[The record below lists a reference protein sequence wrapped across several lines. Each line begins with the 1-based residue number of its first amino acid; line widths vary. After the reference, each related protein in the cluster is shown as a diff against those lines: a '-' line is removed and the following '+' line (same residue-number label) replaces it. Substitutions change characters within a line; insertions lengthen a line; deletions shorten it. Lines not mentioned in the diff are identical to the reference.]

1 MGGRRRRKLNLRGDV
16 YVIGEGIT
24 EQYYFTHLK
33 YLKKYK
39 CVVKP
44 RFFGKADITQIDK
57 TVEKLLLGGVNVIC
71 VFDADVSER
80 NATEKEKLKQFRQK
94 YQENSDV
101 LICDSLPSIEFW
113 FLLHYIKTNKH
124 FSNSKAV
131 MKELNKFISD
141 YVKTENYLINNQWVE
156 QLKERLDK
164 ACRNAKSL
172 EKCEGGSYS
181 NIYKAIDKL
190 ESK

>member
-1 MGGRRRRKLNLRGDV
+1 MGGRRQRKLNLRGDV
-16 YVIGEGIT
+16 FIIGEGIT
-24 EQYYFTHLK
+24 EQYYFTHIK
-33 YLKKYK
+33 HLKKYK

-44 RFFGKADITQIDK
+44 RFFGKTDITQIDK
-57 TVEKLLLGGVNVIC
+57 IIEKLLLGGINVIC

-80 NATEKEKLKQFRQK
+80 NTAEKEKLNQFRLK
-94 YQENSDV
+94 YQKNSDV

-124 FSNSKAV
+124 FSHSKAV

-141 YVKTENYLINNQWVE
+141 YVKTENYLINNRWVE
-156 QLKERLDK
+156 QLMERLDT

-172 EKCEGGSYS
+172 EQCEGSSYS

-190 ESK
+190 EGK